1 MAIAFIR
8 AKPISRAKGQSAVGC
23 AAYRSCEK
31 LNDQLYEKIHD
42 YSKKSGHIAGGLLL
56 PDGLNLTREE
66 LWNKVEESEKRVDGR
81 LAKEFIVAMP
91 KEFSDKENILLTK
104 EIVKALSEERKPD
117 GTVNYYPLQWDLHG
131 PHIEAL
137 VNEDEEFVFDS
148 KGNKVLENNGNV
160 HAHIMVTERYWDF
173 QTNGFASKKDRER
186 NSKEWLAAKKLEIG
200 EIINKRLRD
209 KGLPEIDFR
218 DFATRDKEAFE
229 KTGEHLKGPQKHKGV
244 SQINSERKG
253 RRRRARRKQ
262 QIKGQLAVCKE
273 KLKKLD
279 SKSKLKGTE
288 NPVSNG
294 SAKVRRMRPLPVEQ
308 KTKNIEYVPPVRS
321 GSLIPA
327 STKKSNP
334 GFDGGPD
341 VKCLICIPDGSDKC
355 KKCRFNESKN
365 DYENSR

>member
-31 LNDQLYEKIHD
+31 LNDQLYEKTHD

-56 PDGLNLTREE
+56 PEGLSLTREE
-66 LWNKVEESEKRVDGR
+66 LWNKVEEAEKRVDGR
-81 LAKEFIVAMP
+81 LAKEFIAAMP
-91 KEFSDKENILLTK
+91 KEFSDEENILLTK
-104 EIVKALSEERKPD
+104 EIAKALSEERKPD

-173 QTNGFASKKDRER
+173 QTNGFASKKDRDR
-186 NSKEWLAAKKLEIG
+186 NTKEWLAAKKLEIG
-200 EIINKRLRD
+200 EIINRRLRE

-244 SQINSERKG
+244 SQTNSERKG

-273 KLKKLD
+273 ELKKLETKPNAKETE
-279 SKSKLKGTE
+279 KSKRNIGGRIISRMSLPAERKPTR
-288 NPVSNG
+288 VDSVLFASSSASLSS
-294 SAKVRRMRPLPVEQ
+294 SAKKAKPNL
-308 KTKNIEYVPPVRS
+308 
-321 GSLIPA
+321 
-327 STKKSNP
+327 
-334 GFDGGPD
+334 DGGPE
-341 VKCLICIPDGSDKC
+341 VKCFICIPDGSDRC
-355 KKCRFNESKN
+355 KKCRFRESDN
-365 DYENSR
+365 DYEYSR